1 LTNTKNNVI
10 FYCEITPYTGDK
22 YRRLVLMK
30 PISVTDATFENEVY
44 NSDKP
49 VLVDFWAKWCGPCRM
64 MAPVLEEFSEEY
76 SDHIKVAKL
85 DIDENPLITTQ
96 YRVMSIPTLG
106 IFVNGKLVDKLVGF
120 MPKEELA
127 NRLSKYIN
135 A

>member
-1 LTNTKNNVI
+1 
-10 FYCEITPYTGDK
+10 
-22 YRRLVLMK
+22 MK

>member
-1 LTNTKNNVI
+1 MLYS
-10 FYCEITPYTGDK
+10 YCGITPYTGDK

-76 SDHIKVAKL
+76 SNHIKVVKL

>member
-1 LTNTKNNVI
+1 MLYL
-10 FYCEITPYTGDK
+10 YCEITPYTGDK
-22 YRRLVLMK
+22 YRRLMLMK

>member
-1 LTNTKNNVI
+1 MLYL
-10 FYCEITPYTGDK
+10 YCGITPYTGDK